1 MSYEDMGGIDLG
13 NLLKCGATVAGV
25 AGGAVADPYL
35 PEVACR
41 LSPLQALTTGRTP
54 AQILTGKKTTVPV
67 PACKATP
74 LGQKGIGVEQA
85 IRPLR
90 AAVYVGRNPSVV
102 WLGAA
107 AIVGVPLLL
116 GYMLGKRSR

>member
-1 MSYEDMGGIDLG
+1 MSYQDLG
-13 NLLKCGATVAGV
+13 NATLNNLLKCGATITGV

-41 LSPLQALTTGRTP
+41 LSQLQALTTGRTP
-54 AQILTGKKTTVPV
+54 AQILTGKKATVPV
-67 PACKATP
+67 PVCKEIP
-74 LGQKGIGVEQA
+74 LGRKGIGVEKA

-90 AAVYVGRNPSVV
+90 AAVYVGQNPSVV

-116 GYMLGKRSR
+116 GYMLGRRSR